1 MQENMLTLG
10 DFLDQVQFN
19 INQQANAKIKIFM
32 NFVMCTNSIQD
43 LVNINLN
50 KLRATRKHTGILRD
64 IIVSRAVRINENR
77 LKK

>member
-1 MQENMLTLG
+1 MMVLG
-10 DFLDQVQFN
+10 DYLDQVQFN

-43 LVNINLN
+43 LITINTTKLN
-50 KLRATRKHTGILRD
+50 ATRKHIGLLRD
-64 IIVSRAVRINENR
+64 IVVSRSVRINQHR

>member
-1 MQENMLTLG
+1 MLTLG

>member
-32 NFVMCTNSIQD
+32 NFVICTNSIQD
-43 LVNINLN
+43 LVNINLS
-50 KLRATRKHTGILRD
+50 KLKATRKHTGILRD
-64 IIVSRAVRINENR
+64 IIVSRAVRIN
-77 LKK
+77 